1 MPPQTPEDY
10 SLLYSRAGEAR
21 TARAPGRLPSA
32 TSLAPRT
39 RQSREE
45 QKAPAPTST
54 CGCPRPRGRRTGRTR
69 RPGAAPGRS
78 CPATLSGLRTLAEV
92 AGRELP
98 AGRPGPAAGAV
109 PAVPPA
115 APGSRGAAPR
125 RHRAAS
131 PAHLPRQRRPGV
143 PQPRVPA
150 QGAAGSPCSASAPSF
165 PHHHPPALLPAPRGA
180 PTACAGGGDS
190 GWGSAASPPDT
201 GLGRE
206 ATGTLKL
213 LAPAGASLGRTCCG
227 ATARLGGVGSG
238 PLRSVRRRR
247 AISPC
252 RLGRRDA
259 TLRVGPSVRPCPATT
274 ASFRKWRSRAVTAR
288 CAPPL
293 TSRHEYA

>member
-21 TARAPGRLPSA
+21 TARAPERHVAGPTNAAEPGGAKNAGPDPHLWLPEA
-32 TSLAPRT
+32 L
-39 RQSREE
+39 
-45 QKAPAPTST
+45 
-54 CGCPRPRGRRTGRTR
+54 RPPNRAD
-69 RPGAAPGRS
+69 PGAAPGR
-78 CPATLSGLRTLAEV
+78 CYPATLSGLRTLAEV

-109 PAVPPA
+109 PAAPPA

-131 PAHLPRQRRPGV
+131 PAHLPRRRRPGV

-150 QGAAGSPCSASAPSF
+150 RGAAGSPCSASAPSL
-165 PHHHPPALLPAPRGA
+165 PHHHPPAPLPAPRGA
-180 PTACAGGGDS
+180 PTARADGGDS
-190 GWGSAASPPDT
+190 GRGSAESPPGT
-201 GLGRE
+201 GLARE

-227 ATARLGGVGSG
+227 ATARVAGVGSG
-238 PLRSVRRRR
+238 PLRSARRRR

-259 TLRVGPSVRPCPATT
+259 TLRVGPSVRPSLP
-274 ASFRKWRSRAVTAR
+274 SRRLLQEMALSGGHRAL
-288 CAPPL
+288 CSPSDI
-293 TSRHEYA
+293 TS